1 MSEQRNYMA
10 EVQALI
16 DQKWKENPE
25 EMKRVM
31 AEIKAKEKK
40 EKKKPK
46 VETPKRVS
54 FDHQLTQELI
64 KEMSQSIDYI
74 DMSKIQALLEKGADV
89 NAKRNDGWTPLH
101 WASCENHIEIAELL
115 LKAGAYLNA
124 ETNDGETPFDLA
136 EWDEMEE
143 LLQKYEK

>member
-16 DQKWKENPE
+16 DQKWKEIPE